1 MSSSQNSTVTKEEM
15 FDGNEN
21 HINNGNPFSVL
32 VVDDDNVVRTIH
44 KMMLEVKGMEVQL
57 ATNGKEAVDLH
68 RVGACFNL
76 ILMDK
81 DMPVMNGYQATKE
94 LRDMGV
100 NCPIIGVTSST
111 EEAEL
116 EEFMEAGLDD
126 CICKPLTI
134 EKIACYLPGVASTS
148 TANHRDDYDDYV
160 EVEDENADR
169 ASSTN
174 SNNN

>member
-21 HINNGNPFSVL
+21 HINKGNAFSVL

-57 ATNGKEAVDLH
+57 ATNGNKGVARH
-68 RVGACFNL
+68 GR
-76 ILMDK
+76 
-81 DMPVMNGYQATKE
+81 E
-94 LRDMGV
+94 L
-100 NCPIIGVTSST
+100 PIIGVTSST

-148 TANHRDDYDDYV
+148 TANLSDDYDDYE

-169 ASSTN
+169 ASNTN
-174 SNNN
+174 SNKTNVAS